1 MTKATEESLST
12 LHRKVAQVLTDNL
25 EWEEG
30 PRTSVLSIAVK
41 FLKDNEITCS
51 IKDNQDMNALSDA
64 LKEKRAK
71 RKLKLVGDAQ

>member
-1 MTKATEESLST
+1 MTKATEDDLSK

-25 EWEEG
+25 ESEEG